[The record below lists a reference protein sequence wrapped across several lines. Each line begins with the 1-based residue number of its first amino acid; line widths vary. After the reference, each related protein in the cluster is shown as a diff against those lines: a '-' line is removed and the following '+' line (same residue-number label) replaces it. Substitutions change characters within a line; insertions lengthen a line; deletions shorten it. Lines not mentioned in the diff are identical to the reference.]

1 MLVLPKDMERDLKH
15 EFLTTH
21 GKMAST
27 TPILP
32 ENYDYP
38 LPDFVHR
45 LVHGIGIDER
55 LEKARKAAEEK
66 ARKEAEKARK
76 EAEKAR
82 KAEEKL
88 RIFEANQ
95 ISSARKLAEEGF
107 DAEWIAQL
115 LNVPVESVRE
125 WLA

>member
-1 MLVLPKDMERDLKH
+1 MLVLPKDIEKQLKH

-55 LEKARKAAEEK
+55 IEK
-66 ARKEAEKARK
+66 ARKEAEEKAEKVRK
-76 EAEKAR
+76 EAEEKMR
-82 KAEEKL
+82 KVEATQVSAVKKL
-88 RIFEANQ
+88 RAMGFALEQ
-95 ISSARKLAEEGF
+95 ISDVLDIPIEKIRSFLF
-107 DAEWIAQL
+107 
-115 LNVPVESVRE
+115 
-125 WLA
+125 